1 MIKDFE
7 RLAYDP
13 DSIYGASKKLTT
25 DRLRRME
32 YRKLNPDVVQQ
43 GQLGYNVTDIN
54 YNAGLFEDAL
64 VRILA
69 NIKKIFS
76 YIRVLKRP
84 IQEEERGGARRRLI
98 RDTGRRVSTETAP
111 GDDSTGR
118 RVSTETAPGY
128 DSDEGQSESDEGQSE
143 SDEEEEEESA
153 AQSTLNSYQNMVN
166 VPGSI
171 AFDPTNNSIQASFV
185 RDELDDYSLPSYG
198 TSVYTFAEKP
208 IENSIIGLL
217 VDTATLIQQAN
228 TFFNGKI
235 KKHITMLSSQ
245 NIDSIVGLVTT
256 IKQEFDGFYNS
267 DIQRYLHSQFANG
280 EELVN
285 DIRNKLDKLQ
295 IDVAIGTRS
304 SAIQFVGATGAGRGF
319 VPLKIHAPF
328 RAIPTK
334 YAL

>member
-1 MIKDFE
+1 
-7 RLAYDP
+7 
-13 DSIYGASKKLTT
+13 
-25 DRLRRME
+25 
-32 YRKLNPDVVQQ
+32 
-43 GQLGYNVTDIN
+43 
-54 YNAGLFEDAL
+54 
-64 VRILA
+64 
-69 NIKKIFS
+69 
-76 YIRVLKRP
+76 
-84 IQEEERGGARRRLI
+84 
-98 RDTGRRVSTETAP
+98 
-111 GDDSTGR
+111 
-118 RVSTETAPGY
+118 
-128 DSDEGQSESDEGQSE
+128 
-143 SDEEEEEESA
+143 
-153 AQSTLNSYQNMVN
+153 
-166 VPGSI
+166 
-171 AFDPTNNSIQASFV
+171 
-185 RDELDDYSLPSYG
+185 LDDYSLPSYG
-198 TSVYTFAEKP
+198 RESVYTFAEKP

-280 EELVN
+280 QELVD

-319 VPLKIHAPF
+319 VPLKVHAPF